1 MYVCTYVCICYNV
14 RIKYTCIGKC
24 SGIESDLW
32 ALGVIVYQLI
42 FGVTPYAAQTPYLNF
57 LRIKRGNYR
66 VSKMYMSVYMLNMY
80 VYRNIYLYIKSD
92 SPTQSIRVLVCID
105 MYRDVCAY
113 MCIIYAKYHA
123 CILY

>member
-1 MYVCTYVCICYNV
+1 ML
-14 RIKYTCIGKC
+14 IGKC

-57 LRIKRGNYR
+57 LRIKRCNYR
-66 VSKMYMSVYMLNMY
+66 VSRDVCECVCMLNMY
-80 VYRNIYLYIKSD
+80 VYHNIYLYIKSD

-105 MYRDVCAY
+105 MYRDVCAN
-113 MCIIYAKYHA
+113 MCIIYATYHA